1 MGTGTAYSCCDRVGE
16 TARVLWLMISHLICT
31 AMQSDLL
38 ELNGASVVGWGS
50 PHEAECLILDSGLS
64 PVAMSDRD
72 LCRNTVT

>member
-1 MGTGTAYSCCDRVGE
+1 MSATAVTNVATIHTRN
-16 TARVLWLMISHLICT
+16 ASHFLCT

-38 ELNGASVVGWGS
+38 ELNRASVVGWGS

-64 PVAMSDRD
+64 PIAMSDRD